1 MCNLETGEA
10 TQKPLSRTR
19 NEKETPLVTEVTS
32 TTLCVVMAN
41 KVAVLLGATVCAG
54 LAGVQMLE
62 KRQREEEER
71 AADRAKQARE
81 ERQREAFLQDEDKVR
96 KTLLGKINYMKVDL
110 RYKIL
115 AAEMLRE
122 IGENFVKKETDC
134 GLKLPFLKTP
144 GAADSAGEIVFAVG
158 LALGLEERPLGMF
171 HEFPCDPGAHTCITH
186 PASCVRKRACA

>member
-1 MCNLETGEA
+1 
-10 TQKPLSRTR
+10 
-19 NEKETPLVTEVTS
+19 
-32 TTLCVVMAN
+32 MAH
-41 KVAVLLGATVCAG
+41 KVAVLLSATVCAG

-62 KRQREEEER
+62 RRQREEEER

-81 ERQREAFLQDEDKVR
+81 ERERETFLQDEDQVR

-110 RYKIL
+110 RYKVL
-115 AAEMLRE
+115 ATEMLRE
-122 IGENFVKKETDC
+122 IGEIFVKKEADNG